1 MKKEGKD
8 QHCRS
13 KYNARERKETEFVGV
28 SWCVC
33 VCGLFA
39 SALLINHRQFGW

>member
-13 KYNARERKETEFVGV
+13 KYNVRERKETEFVGV
-28 SWCVC
+28 RCVC
-33 VCGLFA
+33 VLFA

>member
-33 VCGLFA
+33 VVCL
-39 SALLINHRQFGW
+39 HPHC